1 MSPRQQDEPSI
12 KILAEK
18 ALCYPR
24 AFAEGLSHVFQ
35 SNRHSGDFLIMPL
48 ACASNKTW
56 TNSRAD
62 FILCLKMVDFSYHKN
77 NHFSPTHDFILLG
90 SKMLSLFRKQT
101 NYWTLCIQCWEEKEN
116 SEWLR
121 SYCKADRRT
130 HIYLAAI
137 IYEKTCTHS
146 FLQGALCT
154 C

>member
-1 MSPRQQDEPSI
+1 MSPRQRDEPSI

-62 FILCLKMVDFSYHKN
+62 FILCLKMADFSYHKK

-90 SKMLSLFRKQT
+90 SKMLSLFCKQST
-101 NYWTLCIQCWEEKEN
+101 EHYVYSAGKKKRIQSDSDLTVKLIEELTFTWLQLFMKRLAHIHFSKEHYVPVN
-116 SEWLR
+116 
-121 SYCKADRRT
+121 
-130 HIYLAAI
+130 
-137 IYEKTCTHS
+137 
-146 FLQGALCT
+146 
-154 C
+154 